1 MIWREHRTLLIVLG
15 ALFVA
20 NAIFFFTYRVQYE
33 TRLQALDTRL
43 KQTEDDLQRARNKR
57 MAAEQQ
63 LASYNKAQADLEN
76 LYNRTWS
83 TKAQRLTALIN
94 ELKRMSVET
103 QLDPNSISFSQAQDK
118 DLQKTGRPGMSTVT
132 ITFSVNGTYQQI
144 RRLINRLELSNQFV
158 IIDAIHL
165 GGGGSA
171 HNNLTLDLRLKTIFR
186 ELSGTSRM
194 VVNKEL

>member
-1 MIWREHRTLLIVLG
+1 MIWREHRTLLVVLG
-15 ALFVA
+15 ALFLA

-33 TRLQALDTRL
+33 TRLQALDARL
-43 KQTEDDLQRARNKR
+43 QQTEDELQRARNKR
-57 MAAEQQ
+57 IAAEQQ

-76 LYNRTWS
+76 LYNRRWS

-103 QLDPNSISFSQAQDK
+103 QLNPNSISFSQAQDK
-118 DLQKTGRPGMSTVT
+118 DVQRSGRPGMSIVT

-171 HNNLTLDLRLKTIFR
+171 NNNLTLDLRLKTVFR
-186 ELSGTSRM
+186 EPAASGM

>member
-1 MIWREHRTLLIVLG
+1 MIWREHRTLLVVLG
-15 ALFVA
+15 ALFLA

-43 KQTEDDLQRARNKR
+43 QQTEEELQRARNKR

-76 LYNRTWS
+76 LYNRRWS

-103 QLDPNSISFSQAQDK
+103 QLTPNSIGFSQAQDK
-118 DLQKTGRPGMSTVT
+118 DVQRSSRPGMSIVT

-171 HNNLTLDLRLKTIFR
+171 NNTLTLDLRLKTVFR
-186 ELSGTSRM
+186 ELAGSRM

>member
-94 ELKRMSVET
+94 ELKRMCVET
-103 QLDPNSISFSQAQDK
+103 QLDPKSIGFSRADDK
-118 DLQKTGRPGMSTVT
+118 DVQKTGRPGMSVVT

-171 HNNLTLDLRLKTIFR
+171 QNNLTLDLRLKTIFR
-186 ELSGTSRM
+186 ELSGSSRM
-194 VVNKEL
+194 PVNKEL

>member
-15 ALFVA
+15 VLFVA

-43 KQTEDDLQRARNKR
+43 KQAEDELQRARNKR

-118 DLQKTGRPGMSTVT
+118 DAQKTGRPGMSVVT

-165 GGGGSA
+165 SGSASA

-186 ELSGTSRM
+186 ELSGSSRM

>member
-15 ALFVA
+15 VLLAA

-33 TRLQALDTRL
+33 ARLHALDARLQQA
-43 KQTEDDLQRARNKR
+43 EDELQRARNKR
-57 MAAEQQ
+57 IAAEQQ
-63 LASYNKAQADLEN
+63 LASYNKVQADLEN

-94 ELKRMSVET
+94 ELKRMGMAT
-103 QLDPNSISFSQAQDK
+103 QLDPNSMTFSQVQDK
-118 DLQKTGRPGMSTVT
+118 DAQKAARPGMSIVT
-132 ITFSVNGTYQQI
+132 IAFSVNGTYQQI
-144 RRLINRLELSNQFV
+144 RRLINLLELSPQFV

-165 GGGGSA
+165 GSGSA
-171 HNNLTLDLRLKTIFR
+171 NGNLTLDLRLKTVFR
-186 ELSGTSRM
+186 DLPGSRM

>member
-15 ALFVA
+15 GLFVA

-33 TRLQALDTRL
+33 TRLQALDARL
-43 KQTEDDLQRARNKR
+43 QQTEDDLQRARNKR
-57 MAAEQQ
+57 IAAEQQ

-118 DLQKTGRPGMSTVT
+118 DVQKAGRPGMSIVT
-132 ITFSVNGTYQQI
+132 IVFSVNGTYQQI

-165 GGGGSA
+165 GGGSSA
-171 HNNLTLDLRLKTIFR
+171 NNNLTLDLRLKTVFR
-186 ELSGTSRM
+186 ELAGSRM
-194 VVNKEL
+194 AVNKEL

>member
-15 ALFVA
+15 VLFVA

-43 KQTEDDLQRARNKR
+43 KQSEDELQRARNKR

-83 TKAQRLTALIN
+83 TEAQRLTALIN
-94 ELKRMSVET
+94 ELKRMSVAT
-103 QLDPNSISFSQAQDK
+103 QLDPKSISFSKALDK
-118 DLQKTGRPGMSTVT
+118 DTQKAGRPGMSVVT
-132 ITFSVNGTYQQI
+132 ISFSVNGTYQQI

-158 IIDAIHL
+158 IIDGIHL
-165 GGGGSA
+165 GGGGA
-171 HNNLTLDLRLKTIFR
+171 ANNNLTLDLRLKTIFR
-186 ELSGTSRM
+186 ELAGSSRM